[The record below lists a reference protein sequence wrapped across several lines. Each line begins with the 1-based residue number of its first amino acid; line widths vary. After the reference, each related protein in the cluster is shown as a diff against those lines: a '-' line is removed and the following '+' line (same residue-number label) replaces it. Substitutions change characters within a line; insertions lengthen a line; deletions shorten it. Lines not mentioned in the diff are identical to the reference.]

1 VIDNVLAMCVNRR
14 RVEARLGEIG
24 PLAGAVERTTA
35 RRRVRLRDRDDL
47 DLLARFAAV
56 DATARANLCTACAGA
71 VRPYFDRAL
80 GGRHDAEDATQE
92 VVVRVLEALPRFR
105 PGGVAFRGWLFT
117 IAHNVAIDRARR
129 AVHNAVATAPADLV
143 RAQDAAPAPGSRGGD
158 AGRDSFSELIRGL
171 PHLQQQAVTLVY
183 LHDLTCEE
191 AARALGRS
199 PASVRK
205 LVERARGYLRAN
217 VAVDGELWA

>member
-1 VIDNVLAMCVNRR
+1 MNRL
-14 RVEARLGEIG
+14 RVEACLGG
-24 PLAGAVERTTA
+24 TGALAGARE
-35 RRRVRLRDRDDL
+35 RVRAGGRAYRWSDDL
-47 DLLARFAAV
+47 DALARLAAF

-143 RAQDAAPAPGSRGGD
+143 RAQDAAPTANSPNGD
-158 AGRDSFSELIRGL
+158 PQRDSFGELIAGL
-171 PHLQQQAVTLVY
+171 PHIQQQAVTLVY

-191 AARALGRS
+191 AARVLERS

-205 LVERARGYLRAN
+205 TVERARDHLRAH
-217 VAVDGELWA
+217 VAVEGELWA

>member
-1 VIDNVLAMCVNRR
+1 MTR
-14 RVEARLGEIG
+14 RVEARLAEIG
-24 PLAGAVERTTA
+24 RPLAGAAGSATA
-35 RRRVRLRDRDDL
+35 LRRARLRDRDDL
-47 DLLARFAAV
+47 DALARFAAV
-56 DATARANLCTACAGA
+56 DATARTNLCTACAAA

-92 VVVRVLEALPRFR
+92 VVLRVLEALPRFR

-129 AVHNAVATAPADLV
+129 GVHNAVATAPADLA
-143 RAQDAAPAPGSRGGD
+143 RAQDAAPARDSPQ
-158 AGRDSFSELIRGL
+158 RDSFSELIAGL
-171 PHLQQQAVTLVY
+171 PHVQQQAVTLVY

-205 LVERARGYLRAN
+205 TVARARAYLRAH